1 MESIQSLLQK
11 LRPLYPESEQH
22 KLNKIWTLYQT
33 SDWDRKKDLEGF
45 IHKLAAS
52 KGLNAVDEQI
62 ILPPPHENG
71 AKGDISI
78 GDVTYLDKLLF
89 EYSLKLSELTRQ
101 AGMLGSLAP
110 ERHACQAYPAWPCQ
124 KKVPF
129 IILDCEQSDRA
140 AINET
145 PEIKFSPLSPPPP
158 PRQRNRSLLFN
169 FFKVPAGIDYP
180 EYVKNVIEVL
190 QLFKAYVGGVGS
202 PTRHT

>member
-89 EYSLKLSELTRQ
+89 EYSLKLSELTRHT
-101 AGMLGSLAP
+101 GIFGSTGTGKTTLA
-110 ERHACQAYPAWPCQ
+110 RHIVRSLVK

-129 IILDCEQSDRA
+129 IIFDWEQSYRGL
-140 AINET
+140 IKES
-145 PEIKFSPLSPPPP
+145 PEIKLFTIGKQTAPL
-158 PRQRNRSLLFN
+158 QFN
-169 FFKVPAGIDYP
+169 FFKVPPGIDYT
-180 EYVKNVIEVL
+180 EYVKNVIEV
-190 QLFKAYVGGVGS
+190 FNKAYVGGVGS